1 MLLRVRTRNGVSQ
14 VKAGDDWT
22 RDELLKSISEVSGID
37 VDRIKIKSGFPPREV
52 SLDGGQYVKSIF
64 RGGDSL
70 VVEETA
76 KKQSG
81 DDLALVKNDVT
92 HNREHESEPSPAAV
106 TPVGTRASAAGS
118 SIADEANFV
127 RRVVPD
133 DNSCLFR
140 AVSFVIGQG
149 HTAEFLRRSVANGVR
164 DQPHFYTEVTLG
176 KSNQEYQSWILRE
189 TSWGGAIELSI
200 LADHFKTEIAAID
213 VKTTRM
219 DCYGE
224 GKNYEL
230 RGYLLYDGIHYD
242 ALALALGGESNR
254 ELDVTLFAS
263 KDLVAQTKAIAL
275 AQREKKRK
283 AYTDT
288 ANFKLKCQDCG
299 SVVYGEKGALDHTK
313 ATAHANYAEG

>member
-22 RDELLKSISEVSGID
+22 QDELLKSISEVSGID
-37 VDRIKIKSGFPPREV
+37 VDRIKIKSGFPPTEV
-52 SLDGGQYVKSIF
+52 TLDGGENVKSIF
-64 RGGDSL
+64 RQGDSL

-76 KKQSG
+76 KKQSVG
-81 DDLALVKNDVT
+81 DSVVVEDDRADSKDQ
-92 HNREHESEPSPAAV
+92 ESEPSHVAV
-106 TPVGTRASAAGS
+106 APSQSAGAS
-118 SIADEANFV
+118 SIADEADFV

-140 AVSFVIGQG
+140 AVSLVIGQS
-149 HTAEFLRRSVANGVR
+149 HTAEFLRRNVANGVR
-164 DQPHFYTEVTLG
+164 DKPHFYTEVTLG
-176 KSNQEYQSWILRE
+176 KSSQEYQSWILRE

-224 GKNYEL
+224 GKDYEL

-242 ALALALGGESNR
+242 AIALALGGESNR
-254 ELDVTLFAS
+254 DLDVTLFAS
-263 KDLVAQTKAIAL
+263 NDVVAQTKAIAL
-275 AQREKKRK
+275 AQRENKRK

-288 ANFKLKCQDCG
+288 ANFKLKCQDC
-299 SVVYGEKGALDHTK
+299 SAVVYGEKGALDHTK
-313 ATAHANYAEG
+313 ATAHSNYAEG

>member
-14 VKAGDDWT
+14 VEAGDDWT
-22 RDELLKSISEVSGID
+22 RDELLKSISELSGID
-37 VDRIKIKSGFPPREV
+37 VDRIKIKSGFPPTEV
-52 SLDGGQYVKSIF
+52 TFEDVKSVKSIF
-64 RGGDSL
+64 RQGDSL
-70 VVEETA
+70 VVEETSKTESVGDSVVA
-76 KKQSG
+76 KDG
-81 DDLALVKNDVT
+81 RT
-92 HNREHESEPSPAAV
+92 HPMDQESEPSPVAPAPSRAA
-106 TPVGTRASAAGS
+106 RGS
-118 SIADEANFV
+118 SIADEADFV

-140 AVSFVIGQG
+140 AVSLIIGQR
-149 HTAEFLRRSVANGVR
+149 HTAALLRRTVANGVR

-176 KSNQEYQSWILRE
+176 KSNQEYQSWIQRE

-242 ALALALGGESNR
+242 AIALALGGESNQD
-254 ELDVTLFAS
+254 LDVTLFAS
-263 KDLVAQTKAIAL
+263 NDAIAQTKAIAL
-275 AQREKKRK
+275 AQRENKRK

-299 SVVYGEKGALDHTK
+299 AVVYGEKGALGHTK
-313 ATAHANYAEG
+313 TTAHSNYAEG